1 MKALLLVAA
10 MATLAHADTKAD
22 KLFAKGKKLL
32 AQKKYEEACKA
43 FEDSDAAETAI
54 GTKLNVARCYEEW
67 GKVAT
72 ALRWYQDAA
81 KLAKESKDPRVEKIK
96 GLAENID
103 GDVPRLTIKAPEDA
117 ELASL
122 TLDGAATE
130 VNEPLP
136 LDPGP
141 HELKWTNADGK
152 KKNKLVPLEKGGSS
166 EVKVDLPVAPK
177 HKKKKDKDKDKEPE
191 PEPTPVAQ
199 RDGHSQR
206 LAGIVVGAGG
216 VVLIGVAAGVTLAA
230 RSLYNSALDGHCN
243 GDRTM
248 CDDIG
253 LSKTATA
260 RSHANIGTVF
270 ALVGVAAVGTGAVL
284 YLIAP
289 HGAKAHVAAEK
300 DTEARSLYLAPEV
313 GPEGGAILL
322 GGTF

>member
-1 MKALLLVAA
+1 MKALLIVAA
-10 MATLAHADTKAD
+10 LVGIAHAETKAD

-54 GTKLNVARCYEEW
+54 GTKINVARCYEDW
-67 GKVAT
+67 GKLAT
-72 ALRWYQDAA
+72 ALRWYQDAV
-81 KLAKESKDPRVEKIK
+81 KLAKETKDGRVEKIK

-103 GDVPRLTIKAPEDA
+103 GDVPRLTIKATADA
-117 ELASL
+117 DTASL
-122 TLDGAATE
+122 TLDGNAAE

-141 HELKWTNADGK
+141 HELKWTNSDGK
-152 KKNKLVPLEKGGSS
+152 NKTKLVPLEKGGSS
-166 EVKVDLPVAPK
+166 EVKVDLPAGKK
-177 HKKKKDKDKDKEPE
+177 HKKKPKEGDEPAPE
-191 PEPTPVAQ
+191 PEPVAKS
-199 RDGHSQR
+199 DGHTQR
-206 LAGIVVGAGG
+206 LTGIVVGAGG

-230 RSLYNSALDGHCN
+230 RSLYNGALDGHCN

-289 HGAKAHVAAEK
+289 HAKEK
-300 DTEARSLYLAPEV
+300 HHLNKDEAEARSLYLAPEV
-313 GPEGGAILL
+313 GPDGAAVLL
-322 GGTF
+322 GGSF